1 MYTEKS
7 IDLVRNADIVAIISS
22 FCELKRSGS
31 KWTAVSPFNGSK
43 DSFFVTP
50 SLNMY
55 KCFSTGKG
63 GDGISFIKNLKN
75 TTFSESVK
83 IIGEIC
89 GLILEEEEITEE
101 AARKKSYKQEL
112 YDLTATTA
120 IQYEMQLQNLPADHW
135 AKEMVAKREINAETI
150 EKFKIGFAPK
160 GFQFVTKSIIERG
173 KLELAKTAG
182 LVSAKEGRSFD
193 FFVDKLIFP
202 ILDERG
208 NVVAFGGRKSDGVD
222 GPKYINT
229 AQTDIYNK
237 SYVLYG
243 LYQNKMA
250 IAKAKTAV
258 LVEGYTDVTGLS
270 QHGCELAVASC
281 GTALSEVQCKILHRI
296 ADHVIICRDND
307 GVDAQG
313 NDQKGTLAALRDI
326 NILLS
331 EGFKVSICI
340 LPEGEDPDSFAKKI
354 ITEKVVE
361 ASKRNLPINFS
372 NISEYIDQEAQ
383 DAVIWKTQKL
393 KNKASNDPDAL
404 SDAVTEIAQMLFSM
418 KDDVKRTAY
427 LDMCR
432 KLLKLPAKTLK
443 DKIDSF
449 VKVAEVKS
457 SNSGEVGKAD
467 AETLGLPEGADYKQ
481 YFEKGYVLHDNC
493 VYFKGRGPFY
503 KGSNFK
509 ITPLFHV
516 YGKQD
521 NKRLCEVISDS
532 GKKKIIDFDSSDFGQ
547 MAKFENKL
555 LDEGNFV
562 FSAEV
567 TPNQFKLLR
576 NDILNNFVMAYEL
589 KTLGWQQEGF
599 YAFANCVNHNGMLKK
614 PNDYGIIQLETGV
627 QNESEYMEDIKHFYS
642 PSASVM
648 YKYSRDGDDPY
659 ENDRYFVYKEAPIA
673 LHTWM
678 KQLNI
683 VYPKKSVTGIA
694 FLFATLFRD
703 IYLKRYQFFPHLF
716 FTGEKG
722 SGKSKFGE
730 SLVALFTYKQEPFDL
745 NSGTPV
751 AFYRRLARTMN
762 APTMLEE
769 YHDGVDDKIF
779 QPLKGAYD
787 GRGREMGKATGD
799 NRTSTTK
806 VNCSLIIL
814 SQYLSSRDDNSLTSR
829 SIVEHFIKPQESFTN
844 EQIEDYSKLKSWE
857 EEGLSSLLVEIL
869 KHRPLVEANIHTTYA
884 AINKKMKADLKN
896 NEYQE
901 RMLQNYV
908 ALLTP
913 MKILWEQFTFPF
925 TYDEMYKQ
933 FREAIIDSSDLII
946 ESEGLA
952 EFWRTLEYLLDRSPF
967 PLLKNGM
974 HFIIDTPTAVSF
986 QTRKGEKDNV
996 WENKNRTQVLFLR
1009 LNAVHQL
1016 YHKEVS
1022 TREGTEVIGENTL
1035 RNYFKSKKY
1044 FLGSVKSHRFDD
1056 TSTSA
1061 YAFDYSMMHEGGVL
1075 NLIRKVEKQSIF
1087 DKPEDKDEKD
1097 DLPY

>member
-7 IDLVRNADIVAIISS
+7 IDLVRNADIVTIISS

-31 KWTAVSPFNGSK
+31 KWTSVSPFNGSK

-55 KCFSTGKG
+55 KCFSSGKG

-75 TTFSESVK
+75 TSFSESVK
-83 IIGEIC
+83 IIADIC
-89 GLILEEEEITEE
+89 GIIMEEEQMTEE
-101 AARKKSYKQEL
+101 QERKKSYKQEL
-112 YDLTATTA
+112 YDLTATTTLK
-120 IQYEMQLQNLPADHW
+120 YEMQLQNLSPGHW
-135 AKEMVAKREINAETI
+135 VPDMLSKRDINQETI
-150 EKFKIGFAPK
+150 EKFRIGFAPK
-160 GFQFVTKSIIERG
+160 DFQFLTTPIIEKG
-173 KLELAKTAG
+173 KLELGKTVG
-182 LVSAKEGRSFD
+182 LVNVKEGRSFD
-193 FFVDKLIFP
+193 FFIDRLIFP
-202 ILDERG
+202 IQDIRG
-208 NVVAFGGRKSDGVD
+208 NVVAFGGRKAEGVD

-229 AQTDIYNK
+229 AQTEIYNK
-237 SYVLYG
+237 SHVLYG
-243 LYQNKMA
+243 LYQNKEFITKSKLA
-250 IAKAKTAV
+250 I

-270 QHGCELAVASC
+270 QNGAPLAVASC
-281 GTALSEVQCKILHRI
+281 GTALSDIQCKLLHRV

-307 GVDAQG
+307 GLDEHG
-313 NDQKGTLAALRDI
+313 NEQKGTLAALRDI
-326 NILLS
+326 NILLA
-331 EGFKVSICI
+331 EGFKVSIFM
-340 LPEGEDPDSFAKKI
+340 LPEGEDPDSYAKKTENVQNNI
-354 ITEKVVE
+354 IANAE
-361 ASKRNLPINFS
+361 
-372 NISEYIDQEAQ
+372 

-393 KNKASNDPDAL
+393 KNKAANDPDAL
-404 SDAVTEIAQMLFSM
+404 SEAVTEIAKMLFVM
-418 KDDVKRTAY
+418 KDDIKRSAY
-427 LDMCR
+427 LDLCR
-432 KLLKLPAKTLK
+432 KLLKQPAKLLK

-449 VKVAEVKS
+449 IKTAEIKS
-457 SNSGEVGKAD
+457 SHSDSVEKVE

-481 YFEKGYVLHDNC
+481 FFEKGYVPHENN
-493 VYFKGRGPFY
+493 VYFKGRERFF

-521 NKRLCEVISDS
+521 NKRLCEVISET
-532 GKKKIIDFDSSDFGQ
+532 GKKKIIDFDSSDFGN
-547 MAKFENKL
+547 MAKFEGKL
-555 LDEGNFV
+555 LDEGNFT
-562 FSAEV
+562 FMADV

-576 NDILNNFVMAYEL
+576 NDILNNFIMAYEL

-599 YAFANCVNHNGMLKK
+599 FAFANCVNHNGMMKK
-614 PNDYGIIQLETGV
+614 PNDYGIIQLESGV
-627 QNESEYMEDIKHFYS
+627 KNESEYMEDVKHFYS

-648 YKYSRDGDDPY
+648 YKFTRDGDDPY
-659 ENDRYFVYKEAPIA
+659 ENDRYFVYKESPIA
-673 LHTWM
+673 IHTWM
-678 KQLNI
+678 KQMFL
-683 VYPKKSVTGIA
+683 VYDKKAVIGIA

-716 FTGEKG
+716 LTGEKG

-730 SLVALFTYKQEPFDL
+730 SMVALFTYKQEPFDL

-751 AFYRRLARTMN
+751 AFYRRLSRIMN

-769 YHDGVDDKIF
+769 YHDSVDDKIF

-799 NRTSTTK
+799 NRTTTTK

-829 SIVEHFIKPQESFTN
+829 SIVEHFIKPQEAFTN
-844 EQIEDYSKLKSWE
+844 EQLENYSKLKSWE
-857 EEGLSSLLVEIL
+857 EEGLSSMLMDIL
-869 KHRPLVEANIHTTYA
+869 KHRPMVEENIHTTYA
-884 AINKKMKADLKN
+884 AINKQMKADLKN

-908 ALLTP
+908 AMLTP
-913 MKILWEQFTFPF
+913 MKLLWDQFTFPF
-925 TYDEMYKQ
+925 TYEQMYKQ
-933 FREAIIDSSDLII
+933 FKEAIIDSSDLII

-952 EFWRTLEYLLDRSPF
+952 EFWRTLEYLLDRKPF
-967 PLLKNGM
+967 SLLVRDT
-974 HFIIDTPTAVSF
+974 HFIIDTPAKLSF
-986 QTRKGEKDNV
+986 QSRKGEKDTEWHNPDRKNV
-996 WENKNRTQVLFLR
+996 LLLR

-1044 FLGSVKSHRFDD
+1044 FLGSVKSYRFDD

-1061 YAFDYSMMHEGGVL
+1061 YVFDYSMMHEGGVL
-1075 NLIRKVEKQSIF
+1075 NLTRSVEKQGLF
-1087 DKPEDKDEKD
+1087 EEKKPED